1 MASDEPADV
10 CGVTGQ
16 GHRTG
21 PSKVRGP
28 AMPHPDAESE
38 DPSLTYEYTDR
49 SLMVFGPKNPVR
61 KACLFVIRTKAFD
74 RGVILLILLNCV
86 FLCMGN
92 PICNKMNLA
101 EVMNSTKCDEAARD
115 TYMFLEHAELV
126 LNILFS
132 IESVFKIIGMGM
144 ACGKHSYL
152 RSPWNVLDFSVVLIG
167 SVRGGGGGGGVWA
180 CVRVPAVEVGVGVN
194 GTRLTRAASGFI
206 AGEGARAGWVGG
218 GEIEG

>member
-1 MASDEPADV
+1 
-10 CGVTGQ
+10 
-16 GHRTG
+16 
-21 PSKVRGP
+21 
-28 AMPHPDAESE
+28 MPHPDAESE

-167 SVRGGGGGGGVWA
+167 SVRGGGGGGGGVWA
-180 CVRVPAVEVGVGVN
+180 CVRVPAVEVGGVN
-194 GTRLTRAASGFI
+194 RTRLNTGCERVHSRRGCARGMGGGGRDRRIEAR
-206 AGEGARAGWVGG
+206 RAGRRSSCCAAH
-218 GEIEG
+218 